1 MFTQTSTRTLA
12 QSLRKRVLG
21 SDLVDLLTGPHG
33 VDRYTELVAP
43 TWTIGEARAKVVDV
57 RRTTPRSVTLT
68 LAPNESFTSAYTVKA
83 GQYVNLTVDIDGR
96 RHTRCY
102 SPANA
107 EGGPNLELTI
117 GHHDGGLVST
127 YLYERARRGMV
138 VGLAGVGG
146 DFVLPRASG
155 RGESCSS
162 PAEAASRPSWRCC
175 ARWSPRATA
184 GEIAFV
190 HYARSP
196 QEACYRDELA
206 DTARRVRVLH
216 GYTRSGAGD
225 LVGSLRAAAS
235 GCRDAVARRGVRL
248 RANNFGRGGPAA
260 LRERATPRA
269 SCRRSFEPPAN
280 PSGGRI
286 TFADSG
292 IDVIDDGRSLLEQA
306 ESAGL
311 TPQNGCRMG
320 ICHTCTRRK
329 TAGTVRNL
337 TTGSVSTGAGRG
349 RADLRVRPG
358 RRRRAIALV
367 PPDLEGKAM
376 SQQQD
381 HPHPRAG
388 RRIRPRARRHQRTRG
403 GRPRREGRRLHPPR
417 HQSPARAGSGRARP
431 VVPAPG
437 LAAGYRDA
445 GRRRK
450 SWTTWRSATTSCTVS
465 TTGCV
470 TRRSPAD
477 PSSGTPLAPPIS
489 GGIRTTTCTTPTP
502 TSWAWTATSA
512 TASCG

>member
-12 QSLRKRVLG
+12 QSLRKRVLS

-68 LAPNESFTSAYTVKA
+68 LAPNQTFTSAHSVKA
-83 GQYVNLTVDIDGR
+83 GQYINLTVDIDGR

-107 EGGPNLELTI
+107 EGGPDLELTI

-127 YLYERARRGMV
+127 YLYERAHRGMV

-146 DFVLPRASG
+146 DFVLPEQRPRRILFVSG
-155 RGESCSS
+155 GSGITPVMAMLRTLV
-162 PAEAASRPSWRCC
+162 AEGHC
-175 ARWSPRATA
+175 

-206 DTARRVRVLH
+206 EIRRVRVLH

-225 LVGSLRAAAS
+225 LVGSFGPQHLPAAMRS
-235 GCRDAVARRGVRL
+235 PDAVFVC
-248 RANNFGRGGPAA
+248 GPTTLVEAVQQHC
-260 LRERATPRA
+260 ENVYTESFVPPV
-269 SCRRSFEPPAN
+269 FEPSAN

-286 TFADSG
+286 TFSNTG
-292 IDVIDDGRSLLEQA
+292 IDVTDDGRSLLEQA

-337 TTGSVSTGAGRG
+337 TTGSVSTGPDEDVQICVSVPVG
-349 RADLRVRPG
+349 DVKL
-358 RRRRAIALV
+358 AL
-367 PPDLEGKAM
+367 
-376 SQQQD
+376 
-381 HPHPRAG
+381 
-388 RRIRPRARRHQRTRG
+388 
-403 GRPRREGRRLHPPR
+403 
-417 HQSPARAGSGRARP
+417 
-431 VVPAPG
+431 
-437 LAAGYRDA
+437 
-445 GRRRK
+445 
-450 SWTTWRSATTSCTVS
+450 
-465 TTGCV
+465 
-470 TRRSPAD
+470 
-477 PSSGTPLAPPIS
+477 
-489 GGIRTTTCTTPTP
+489 
-502 TSWAWTATSA
+502 
-512 TASCG
+512 